1 MAVSKTAL
9 PGSNPGGPA
18 TEYSTQENMSRDIFR
33 DEEQAAIARHIF
45 KDLKGRGAIQ
55 VGLCGS
61 RAKGTHNP
69 DSDVDIV
76 AVFPK
81 GHPDAATYFV
91 EEVDS
96 PPPGF
101 DILIISERLVFDSA
115 MAKDIRRTARW
126 LGQKK
131 N

>member
-1 MAVSKTAL
+1 
-9 PGSNPGGPA
+9 
-18 TEYSTQENMSRDIFR
+18 MSRDIFR
-33 DEEQAAIARHIF
+33 DEEQAAITRQIF

-61 RAKGTHNP
+61 RAKKTHNP

-81 GHPDAATYFV
+81 GHPEAETYFV
-91 EEVDS
+91 EEVD
-96 PPPGF
+96 PLPPGF
-101 DILIISERLVFDSA
+101 DILIISERSVFDSVLWR
-115 MAKDIRRTARW
+115 KI
-126 LGQKK
+126 LGEQRAGLVKK